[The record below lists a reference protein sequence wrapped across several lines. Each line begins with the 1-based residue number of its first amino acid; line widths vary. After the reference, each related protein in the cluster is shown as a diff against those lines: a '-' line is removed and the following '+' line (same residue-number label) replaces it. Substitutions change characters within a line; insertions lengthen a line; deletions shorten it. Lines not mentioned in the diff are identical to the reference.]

1 MQNCKRL
8 KCEIF
13 NNFTFKLFFAKLSF
27 YFESTKSPQMNDT
40 SVNSKYHRKRL
51 TICGPLKLEAFK
63 KNVKIVP
70 KCQRMVHFSLVLIE
84 MLNNNCFGPA
94 KCRRMT

>member
-1 MQNCKRL
+1 MQNCKKL

-13 NNFTFKLFFAKLSF
+13 NNFTFKLFFAKLF

-40 SVNSKYHRKRL
+40 SVNSKYHLKRL

-63 KNVKIVP
+63 KKMSKLFRNVKEWYI
-70 KCQRMVHFSLVLIE
+70 L
-84 MLNNNCFGPA
+84 A
-94 KCRRMT
+94 